1 MLLAAASSGKA
12 LWFLTRGTG
21 VVSLLL
27 LTGALVSGIAGT
39 VRMRSPRW
47 PRFLVH
53 GLHRNLTLLAILFV
67 AVHVV
72 TTVADRFAPIGLLD
86 AVVPFRSPYRPV
98 WLGLGA
104 VAFDLLLA
112 LVATSLLRARIG
124 ARPWRAVHWLA
135 YVSWP
140 VALMHTLGTGS
151 DARTGWLQLLSVA
164 SVAAVLGAL
173 AWRIGR
179 ARAGLGVRAVAAVGA
194 LAVPLGLL
202 AWAQQG
208 PLRAGW
214 AARAGTPS
222 TLLPSSRTV
231 AAPAIVPV
239 ATREPELPAA
249 PFRATLSGTISNRNE
264 ASGLVVVTLD
274 LHAGGA
280 FRGRVH
286 VALRGMPLDGGGV
299 QMVQSAVGVLPRGAT
314 AWETASV
321 VALQGQQI
329 ELAVRTPSGG
339 TRGVVLDLQIDPAS
353 GRVSGVMRSGA
364 ALAATTA
371 DDGDGRGEGSE

>member
-1 MLLAAASSGKA
+1 
-12 LWFLTRGTG
+12 
-21 VVSLLL
+21 
-27 LTGALVSGIAGT
+27 
-39 VRMRSPRW
+39 
-47 PRFLVH
+47 
-53 GLHRNLTLLAILFV
+53 
-67 AVHVV
+67 
-72 TTVADRFAPIGLLD
+72 
-86 AVVPFRSPYRPV
+86 
-98 WLGLGA
+98 
-104 VAFDLLLA
+104 
-112 LVATSLLRARIG
+112 
-124 ARPWRAVHWLA
+124 
-135 YVSWP
+135 
-140 VALMHTLGTGS
+140 
-151 DARTGWLQLLSVA
+151 
-164 SVAAVLGAL
+164 
-173 AWRIGR
+173 
-179 ARAGLGVRAVAAVGA
+179 
-194 LAVPLGLL
+194 
-202 AWAQQG
+202 
-208 PLRAGW
+208 
-214 AARAGTPS
+214 
-222 TLLPSSRTV
+222 V

-339 TRGVVLDLQIDPAS
+339 TRSVVLDLQIDPAS